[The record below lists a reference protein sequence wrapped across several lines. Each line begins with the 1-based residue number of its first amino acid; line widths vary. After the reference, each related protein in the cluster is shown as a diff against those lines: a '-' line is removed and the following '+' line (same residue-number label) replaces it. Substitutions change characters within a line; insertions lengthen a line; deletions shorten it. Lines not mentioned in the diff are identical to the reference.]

1 MVLYCIVSHFLFFLM
16 IRRPPRSTRTDT
28 LFPYT
33 TLFRSAEVDVAD
45 LDDADG
51 RVDAQVAGDAQRLV
65 AAPIDDRVEQ
75 RIGAK
80 TGLLHPLAQGG
91 GAGEGAVTHVGPVAP
106 FLVRAVG
113 GEEVLRVPGRVER
126 PDGIGRAHV

>member
-1 MVLYCIVSHFLFFLM
+1 MEDAGHNQIHRLGRHGRALQG
-16 IRRPPRSTRTDT
+16 R
-28 LFPYT
+28 
-33 TLFRSAEVDVAD
+33 AEVDVAD

-80 TGLLHPLAQGG
+80 TGLLHPPAQGG
-91 GAGEGAVTHVGPVAP
+91 GAGEDRKSVGAGKSVSVMVDSGWSRI
-106 FLVRAVG
+106 FKQKKK
-113 GEEVLRVPGRVER
+113 
-126 PDGIGRAHV
+126 IYIN